1 MSSYEQSRPV
11 SAAQPAV
18 VSSTAQRE
26 SSTAQRSYEPRKS
39 GSGTGW
45 SISTKELI
53 GLCQRVGQSLKAG
66 VEIRRVW
73 QQESTRG
80 SATQRHHL
88 DSIYRHI
95 AAGGTV
101 ADAMRA
107 CGGYFPRLTC
117 QMVEI
122 GEKTGQLDEVL
133 LKLAKYYEQQEAMKR
148 SFYLGIA
155 WPMLQLFAATFIIA
169 GVIWISGL
177 IGGFMGT
184 GGTIDILGL
193 GLTGGS
199 GAILFLLS
207 VATVVG
213 GVVLSINALLRGWFG
228 GGPLRLAM
236 RLPVLGTCL
245 ESFALSRLTWSFALG
260 LESGMDAKRVIELA
274 LGATQNAHYE
284 QHTAAI
290 VAGVARGNSFH
301 DSFAQS
307 NAFPSDFL
315 FALET
320 AEIAGATSE
329 SLLRLAKQYE
339 EKAHEAMR
347 YVTMACTA
355 ATFAL
360 VALIII
366 MAIGRLAM
374 FVFQPYREAIDMIN
388 NGI

>member
-1 MSSYEQSRPV
+1 MSSYEQSRPA
-11 SAAQPAV
+11 SSSQPAV
-18 VSSTAQRE
+18 VPTTRE
-26 SSTAQRSYEPRKS
+26 RDSRSIEPRRPAG
-39 GSGTGW
+39 GSSW

-80 SATQRHHL
+80 NATQRQHL
-88 DSIYRHI
+88 DSIYRHV

-107 CGGYFPRLTC
+107 CGGFFPRLTC

-133 LKLAKYYEQQEAMKR
+133 LKLAKYYEQQDAMKR

-155 WPMLQLFAATFIIA
+155 WPMLQLLAATLVIA
-169 GVIWISGL
+169 GVIWISGM
-177 IGGFMGT
+177 IGSFMGT
-184 GGTIDILGL
+184 GGVVDILGL
-193 GLTGGS
+193 GLTGGW

-213 GVVLSINALLRGWFG
+213 GVVLGINALLRGWFG

-236 RLPVLGTCL
+236 RVPVLGTCL

-260 LESGMDAKRVIELA
+260 LESGMDARRVVELA
-274 LGATQNAHYE
+274 LSATQNAHYE
-284 QHTAAI
+284 QHTSAI
-290 VAGVARGNSFH
+290 VAGVARGQTFY
-301 DSFAQS
+301 DSFQQTH
-307 NAFPSDFL
+307 AFPADFL
-315 FALET
+315 YALET
-320 AEIAGATSE
+320 AEIAGATNE
-329 SLLRLAKQYE
+329 SLLRMAKQYE

-366 MAIGRLAM
+366 LCIGRLAM

>member
-1 MSSYEQSRPV
+1 MSSFEQ
-11 SAAQPAV
+11 AQPASRPAHV
-18 VSSTAQRE
+18 TAESTQRDVRSS
-26 SSTAQRSYEPRKS
+26 EPRRAI
-39 GSGTGW
+39 GGGPTW

-80 SATQRHHL
+80 NATHRQHI
-88 DSIYRHI
+88 DSIFRHV

-107 CGGYFPRLTC
+107 CGGFFPRLTC

-155 WPMLQLFAATFIIA
+155 WPMLQLGAATIIIA
-169 GVIWISGL
+169 AVIWISGM
-177 IGGFMGT
+177 IGSFMGT
-184 GGTIDILGL
+184 GQGVDILGL
-193 GLTGGS
+193 GLTGGW

-213 GVVLSINALLRGWFG
+213 GVVLAINALLRGWFG
-228 GGPLRLAM
+228 GGPLRMAM

-260 LESGMDAKRVIELA
+260 LESGMDARRVVELA
-274 LGATQNAHYE
+274 LSATQNAHYE
-284 QHTAAI
+284 QHTAEI
-290 VAGVARGNSFH
+290 VSGISHGQTFH

-374 FVFQPYREAIDMIN
+374 FVFQPYRDAMDMIN
-388 NGI
+388 NGV